1 MNLLPMLRVLFL
13 MPFDYKKMQT
23 RKQFL
28 VIHSVGTV
36 RAFFFIFLY
45 LYVIPKK
52 KKKIRIHI

>member
-1 MNLLPMLRVLFL
+1 MDGIDESTADVRVLFL

-23 RKQFL
+23 GKQFL

-45 LYVIPKK
+45 LYVIPN
-52 KKKIRIHI
+52 I